1 MLVNEIFSSIQG
13 EGSFLG
19 LPCIFVRF
27 QGCNLNCNFCDSQNT
42 WKTDN
47 PEASDIS
54 IDDLVEAINVIS
66 YAKGTKLVI
75 LTGGEP
81 CMQKDLQSLV
91 DKLLVADYK
100 VAIETNG
107 TQETPKGVH
116 WITASPK
123 AVAGY
128 MIHPACHPN
137 ELKYVVTE
145 DFNVDEVITEGIRQ
159 AYAGKIWLQP
169 DGYKMPAMWQKCYDI
184 AMKDAR
190 LRVGVQLHKIM
201 GVK

>member
-1 MLVNEIFSSIQG
+1 
-13 EGSFLG
+13 
-19 LPCIFVRF
+19 
-27 QGCNLNCNFCDSQNT
+27 
-42 WKTDN
+42 
-47 PEASDIS
+47 
-54 IDDLVEAINVIS
+54 
-66 YAKGTKLVI
+66 
-75 LTGGEP
+75 
-81 CMQKDLQSLV
+81 MQKDLQSLV

-100 VAIETNG
+100 VSIETNG
-107 TQETPKGVH
+107 TKETPKGVH

-123 AVAGY
+123 DAAGY

-145 DFNVDEVITEGIRQ
+145 DFNADKVITEGIRQ